1 MKTFRN
7 LSTSL
12 CAAALVVP
20 VLCVTANNA
29 TARGLDDQWY
39 IGIAGS
45 GVWLQPDPEEPGN
58 NVDEAISS
66 GGAVML
72 GKDLDERSSL
82 QLQGFALGEAILD
95 DGNAATYSAVD
106 GSVVYR
112 FYDSR
117 DRNLTPGG
125 FGASIYGRFALGYM
139 QRESDT
145 ALERD
150 SGVYF
155 GVGGGVET
163 YVTDNIAVRVEGFYH
178 DIDAVSASLG
188 LVYRFG
194 GSLRGPSRIPSTV
207 SAPAPAPSTQPSR
220 QPVAPSSQL
229 PSVAPAPAPLPAPAP
244 STRPVVP
251 APTIS
256 SVPQQL
262 LDADRDGVP
271 DTSDLCLSST
281 PGFPVRPDG
290 CPLFDGVLSGIQ
302 FNPGQDTLAPGSDT
316 QLNYLVDLLVNQYPQ
331 ASIELHAHTDNTG
344 DARSQAILTRG
355 RLKTVGT
362 YLVQR
367 GVSANRLILRSFGGS
382 RPLYDNRSAQGRA
395 SNNRFEVLEHVR

>member
-12 CAAALVVP
+12 CTAALVVP
-20 VLCVTANNA
+20 VLCLTANNA
-29 TARGLDDQWY
+29 IARGLGDQWY

-45 GVWLQPDPEEPGN
+45 GVWLQPDPVEPGN

-66 GGAVML
+66 GGTVML

-95 DGNAATYSAVD
+95 DGNTATYSAVD

-145 ALERD
+145 ELERG

-194 GSLRGPSRIPSTV
+194 GSLRTPSRIPSTV
-207 SAPAPAPSTQPSR
+207 SAPAPAPSAQPSR
-220 QPVAPSSQL
+220 QPVAPSTQ
-229 PSVAPAPAPLPAPAP
+229 PEA
-244 STRPVVP
+244 P

-281 PGFPVRPDG
+281 QGFPVRPDG

-302 FNPGQDTLAPGSDT
+302 FNLGQDTLAPGSDT
-316 QLNYLVDLLVNQYPQ
+316 QLNFLVDLLVNQYPE
-331 ASIELHAHTDNTG
+331 ASIELHAHTDNSG